1 MITYENWKV
10 KESLLSEAAEL
21 LCESAT
27 TESLEDLM
35 VKVQHGRQDLRNEL
49 ADRLSRYIRGIMWN
63 KAQSNQFAKANSD
76 DVVQEVLIR
85 VFRNLD
91 GDLGSRFKPG
101 STGGWLSRIVRNTIN
116 DMGRKEKRTPNTINI
131 DQLDAPGE
139 ETASRDLERKE
150 TVAKIKSA
158 ISSLSKQDQEV
169 LKATHLLGQRYRD
182 VADQLGIPVGTVK
195 SRLHK
200 AKANF
205 VDAANRMGLSPI

>member
-205 VDAANRMGLSPI
+205 IDAANRMGLSPI